1 MLLAVAFFVDAI
13 VAAVT
18 AAARTTT
25 RERATMLRLF
35 IWKPP
40 ESGGP
45 VAQNETRRRAVGT
58 DHLPLGGMLSQ
69 WSPCCQYQSYDW
81 SGQASPQ
88 GRGRGDRH
96 GRRAADPDLRDQPV
110 AVAAVGRAREL
121 DQRT

>member
-1 MLLAVAFFVDAI
+1 MLLAVAFLVAPED

-18 AAARTTT
+18 AAARTRT

-58 DHLPLGGMLSQ
+58 DHLPLGRMLSQ
-69 WSPCCQYQSYDW
+69 SSPCCQYQSHDW
-81 SGQASPQ
+81 SYPVSGGLLP
-88 GRGRGDRH
+88 GRLPWG
-96 GRRAADPDLRDQPV
+96 
-110 AVAAVGRAREL
+110 
-121 DQRT
+121 TS